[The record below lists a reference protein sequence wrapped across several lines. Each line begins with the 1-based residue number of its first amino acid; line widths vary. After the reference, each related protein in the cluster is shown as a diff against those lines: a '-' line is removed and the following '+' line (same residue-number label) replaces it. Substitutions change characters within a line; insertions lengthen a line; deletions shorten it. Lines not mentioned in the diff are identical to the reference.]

1 LQFSNLAD
9 LIQLRKV
16 DQRKLKSFLSFSVA
30 PRLENNKSSN
40 PRRTGWSFSVY
51 KMTFANSQ
59 QNSPPEEFYSSN
71 LLHREIFCPEQKIR
85 ARFKQELSNGIV
97 ERLRQ
102 SENKTALACAERIE
116 RCASPQNVFVAD
128 DFHTEHGEAYSAN
141 GNLWAC
147 SSLLCQNCIGK
158 LARNNRKTIR
168 HVVKNEKLFVG
179 ENWYFVTPTMPNLLL
194 KGYSLDFITL
204 VFQKAFEVFTHRNND
219 IKKQTQYQ
227 KLIRGMFK
235 NAEFT
240 YTDNEVFN
248 FHAHLLVI
256 AKSKIQ
262 RDNFSLIRSLWT
274 KALEKAFEFYGLHF
288 ELNTSDNYAVVNVQ
302 KVNFANREKTIAE
315 LCKYVTKS
323 DSWANIPLE
332 EVEKII
338 ERPRRVRMFEAL
350 GVCRES
356 AKKMR
361 DDVIKARAETRSS
374 VGDETYLDT
383 KELIPRNAPKRR
395 ASWRERIKHQTLEEY
410 KTELDMEVSAVQEYR
425 RWQLLRT
432 FPCAKFETL
441 DGRRWEAITLKD
453 FGRSRAS
460 SRRITSPYKLLSAP
474 MEQGK
479 SKSNWD
485 LFNSFCGLGSDA
497 ESLPP
502 ELNKRGIGTYASS

>member
-1 LQFSNLAD
+1 
-9 LIQLRKV
+9 
-16 DQRKLKSFLSFSVA
+16 
-30 PRLENNKSSN
+30 
-40 PRRTGWSFSVY
+40 
-51 KMTFANSQ
+51 MTFATIQLNSASDTHVGTVIYPFSQ
-59 QNSPPEEFYSSN
+59 P
-71 LLHREIFCPEQKIR
+71 EIFCPEQKIR
-85 ARFKQELSNGIV
+85 ARFKQELSNDIV

-102 SENKTALACAERIE
+102 SANKTALACAERIE
-116 RCASPQNVFVAD
+116 RCASAQNVFVAD
-128 DFHTEHGEAYSAN
+128 DLHNADGEAYSAN

-147 SSLLCQNCIGK
+147 SSLLCQNCVGK

-179 ENWYFVTPTMPNLLL
+179 ENWYFITPTMPNLLL

-219 IKKQTQYQ
+219 VKKQTQYQ

-240 YTDNEVFN
+240 YTENEVFN
-248 FHAHLLVI
+248 FHAHLLAI

-288 ELNTSDNYAVVNVQ
+288 ELNTSDNLAVVNVQ

-332 EVEKII
+332 EIEKII
-338 ERPRRVRMFEAL
+338 DRPRRVRMFEAL

-361 DDVIKARAETRSS
+361 DDLTKARAEIRSNIT
-374 VGDETYLDT
+374 GETYLDT
-383 KELIPRNAPKRR
+383 KELIPRNTRNTLKRR
-395 ASWRERIKHQTLEEY
+395 ASWRERIKHQTLDEY
-410 KTELDMEVSAVQEYR
+410 KKDLDAEVLDAQEWR
-425 RWQLLRT
+425 RQHLLRM

-441 DGRRWEAITLKD
+441 DGRRWSAIPLRDYEWTRTPSK
-453 FGRSRAS
+453 AV
-460 SRRITSPYKLLSAP
+460 TSPYPLPKTVPIAQVKR
-474 MEQGK
+474 M
-479 SKSNWD
+479 SNWE
-485 LFNSFCGLGSDA
+485 LFNSFCDLSGESETQRNIGL
-497 ESLPP
+497 E
-502 ELNKRGIGTYASS
+502 TT

>member
-1 LQFSNLAD
+1 
-9 LIQLRKV
+9 
-16 DQRKLKSFLSFSVA
+16 
-30 PRLENNKSSN
+30 
-40 PRRTGWSFSVY
+40 
-51 KMTFANSQ
+51 MTFTISQ
-59 QNSPPEEFYSSN
+59 QKTPSDTFYPST
-71 LLHREIFCPEQKIR
+71 LLNREIFCPEQKIR

-128 DFHTEHGEAYSAN
+128 DLHNADGEAYSAN

-179 ENWYFVTPTMPNLLL
+179 ENWYFITPTMPNLLL
-194 KGYSLDFITL
+194 KGHSLDFITL

-219 IKKQTQYQ
+219 IKKKTQYQ

-240 YTDNEVFN
+240 YTKNEVFN
-248 FHAHLLVI
+248 FHAHLLAI

-274 KALEKAFEFYGLHF
+274 NALEKAFEFYGLPF
-288 ELNTSDNYAVVNVQ
+288 ELNTSDNLAVVNVQ
-302 KVNFANREKTIAE
+302 KVNFSNREKTIAE

-332 EVEKII
+332 EIEKII

-361 DDVIKARAETRSS
+361 DDLTKARAEIRSNITD
-374 VGDETYLDT
+374 GTYLDT
-383 KELIPRNAPKRR
+383 KEVTPRNTLKRR
-395 ASWRERIKHQTLEEY
+395 ASWRERIKHQTLDEY
-410 KTELDMEVSAVQEYR
+410 KKELDAEVLDAQEWR
-425 RWQLLRT
+425 RQQLLRM

-441 DGRRWEAITLKD
+441 DGKRWCAIPLRDYEWTRTPSKPINPRYPLPK
-453 FGRSRAS
+453 A
-460 SRRITSPYKLLSAP
+460 AP
-474 MEQGK
+474 IAQVKRM
-479 SKSNWD
+479 SNWE
-485 LFNSFCGLGSDA
+485 LFKSFCDLSN
-497 ESLPP
+497 ESKTGEFL
-502 ELNKRGIGTYASS
+502 A

>member
-1 LQFSNLAD
+1 
-9 LIQLRKV
+9 
-16 DQRKLKSFLSFSVA
+16 
-30 PRLENNKSSN
+30 
-40 PRRTGWSFSVY
+40 
-51 KMTFANSQ
+51 MTFATIQLNSASDTHVGTVIYPFSQ
-59 QNSPPEEFYSSN
+59 P
-71 LLHREIFCPEQKIR
+71 EIFCPEQKIR
-85 ARFKQELSNGIV
+85 ARFKQELSNDIV

-102 SENKTALACAERIE
+102 SANKTALACAERIE

-128 DFHTEHGEAYSAN
+128 DLHNADGEAYSAN

-147 SSLLCQNCIGK
+147 SSLLCQNCVGK

-179 ENWYFVTPTMPNLLL
+179 ENWYFITPTMPNLLL

-219 IKKQTQYQ
+219 VKKQTQYQ

-248 FHAHLLVI
+248 FHAHLLAI

-274 KALEKAFEFYGLHF
+274 KALEKAFEFYGLPF
-288 ELNTSDNYAVVNVQ
+288 ELNTSDNFAVVNVQ

-332 EVEKII
+332 EIEKII
-338 ERPRRVRMFEAL
+338 DRPRRVRMFEAL

-361 DDVIKARAETRSS
+361 DDLTKARAEIRSNIT
-374 VGDETYLDT
+374 GETYLDT
-383 KELIPRNAPKRR
+383 KELIPRNTRNPLKRR
-395 ASWRERIKHQTLEEY
+395 ESWRERIKHQTLDEY
-410 KTELDMEVSAVQEYR
+410 KKDLDTEVLDAQEWR
-425 RWQLLRT
+425 RQHLLRM

-441 DGRRWEAITLKD
+441 DGRRWQAIPLKD
-453 FGRSRAS
+453 YEWTRTPSKPMN
-460 SRRITSPYKLLSAP
+460 SPYPLPKTVVIAQVKR
-474 MEQGK
+474 M
-479 SKSNWD
+479 SNWE
-485 LFNSFCGLGSDA
+485 LFESFCDLSGESETQGNIGL
-497 ESLPP
+497 E
-502 ELNKRGIGTYASS
+502 TT

>member
-1 LQFSNLAD
+1 MTFTISQQKTPSDTFYPSNL
-9 LIQLRKV
+9 
-16 DQRKLKSFLSFSVA
+16 F
-30 PRLENNKSSN
+30 N
-40 PRRTGWSFSVY
+40 
-51 KMTFANSQ
+51 
-59 QNSPPEEFYSSN
+59 
-71 LLHREIFCPEQKIR
+71 REIFCADQKIR

-128 DFHTEHGEAYSAN
+128 DFHNADGEAYSAN

-179 ENWYFVTPTMPNLLL
+179 ENWYFITPTMPNLLL
-194 KGYSLDFITL
+194 KGHSLDFVTL

-219 IKKQTQYQ
+219 IKKKTQYQ

-240 YTDNEVFN
+240 YTKNEVFN
-248 FHAHLLVI
+248 FHAHLLAI

-262 RDNFSLIRSLWT
+262 RDNFSLIRTLWT
-274 KALEKAFEFYGLHF
+274 NALEKAFEFYGISF
-288 ELNTSDNYAVVNVQ
+288 ELNTSDNLAVVNVQ

-332 EVEKII
+332 EIEKII

-361 DDVIKARAETRSS
+361 EDLTKARAETRSNIT
-374 VGDETYLDT
+374 GETYLDT
-383 KELIPRNAPKRR
+383 KELIPRNTLKRR
-395 ASWRERIKHQTLEEY
+395 ASWRERIKHQTLDEY
-410 KTELDMEVSAVQEYR
+410 KKELDAEVLDAQEWR
-425 RWQLLRT
+425 RQQLLRI

-441 DGRRWEAITLKD
+441 DGRRWCAIPLRDYEWTRTPSKPINPRYPLPNTVPTVQAK
-453 FGRSRAS
+453 RLS
-460 SRRITSPYKLLSAP
+460 SW
-474 MEQGK
+474 E
-479 SKSNWD
+479 
-485 LFNSFCGLGSDA
+485 LFDSFCDLSN
-497 ESLPP
+497 ESETGEFL
-502 ELNKRGIGTYASS
+502 A